1 MKKQILLIKPR
12 NQSVPD
18 ESLPLPLGLI
28 CIGTVCK
35 LNGYNVKIIDIGK
48 EGEEQVFNE
57 LKKSFIVGISVMTTE
72 LLGAKD
78 ITKKIKEKSNVK
90 IVWGGWHPTLL
101 YDQVLKSGMVD
112 FCVRG
117 EGEIAFFELVKSLE
131 KSKRW
136 KKINNLCYIEN
147 GKVIANEKKFL
158 DFNSLPEPDYSL
170 VNVEKYINSRHGN
183 KWMRGLPYETAR
195 GCPYRCG
202 FCINHAADNLK
213 WRAKS
218 PERVAN
224 GVEKLVKK
232 YNANFISFFDDNFFL
247 SRERAKKIFE
257 LLIKK
262 NLKINIFAECRTDFV
277 RNGFIDMEILKLG
290 KKAGLSAVTLGCES
304 GSNETLKYIDK
315 GITVQDTERAVR
327 MFKEAGIIP
336 NMSFILGFPEES
348 LEDIRKTIKFLY
360 KLLRINPEAKGGIS
374 LFMPFPC
381 CSLTKKLIDR
391 GLLKQPDSLD
401 GWDEKYIFGMIND
414 VIPVRMGLPKDAFPF
429 DKALYYMRLILSY
442 TESETKQ
449 MKGKY
454 WAYRIAREIAK
465 FRANHLFF
473 TFDIDRVLFE
483 KLRQVSRTAAGR
495 KEKILLLSKPIVTQ
509 T

>member
-18 ESLPLPLGLI
+18 ELLPLPLGLI

-35 LNGYNVKIIDIGK
+35 LNGYDVRIIDIGK
-48 EGEEQVFNE
+48 DGEEQVFEE
-57 LKKSFIVGISVMTTE
+57 LEKSFIVGISVMTTE

-78 ITKKIKEKSNVK
+78 ITKKIREKSNAT
-90 IVWGGWHPTLL
+90 IIWGGWHPTLL
-101 YDQVLKSGMVD
+101 YDQVLKSGLVD
-112 FCVRG
+112 FCIRG
-117 EGEIAFFELVKSLE
+117 EGEIAFLELVKSLN
-131 KSKRW
+131 KPGNW
-136 KKINNLCYIEN
+136 KKISGLCYIKD
-147 GKVIANEKKFL
+147 GKVMANEKKFL
-158 DFNSLPEPDYSL
+158 DLNSLPEPDYSL
-170 VNVEKYINSRHGN
+170 VDVEKYIKSRHGN

-224 GVEKLVKK
+224 GVENLVKK
-232 YNANFISFFDDNFFL
+232 YNANFISFFDDNFFID
-247 SRERAKKIFE
+247 RARAKKIFE

-262 NLKINIFAECRTDFV
+262 NLKIKIFAECRTDFV
-277 RNGFIDMEILKLG
+277 KEGFIDKEILNLG

-315 GITVQDTERAVR
+315 GITVEDTERAVR

-348 LEDIRKTIKFLY
+348 LKDIKKTIKFVY
-360 KLLRINPEAKGGIS
+360 RLLRINPEAKGGIS

-381 CSLTKKLIDR
+381 CSLTKKLVER
-391 GLLKQPDSLD
+391 NLLKQPDTLE
-401 GWDEKYIFGMIND
+401 GWNEQYIFGMISD

-429 DKALYYMRLILSY
+429 DKALYYTRLILSY
-442 TESETKQ
+442 TEKEARQ
-449 MKGKY
+449 MKGRY
-454 WAYRIAREIAK
+454 FAYRIAREIAK
-465 FRANHLFF
+465 FRLNHLFF
-473 TFDIDRVLFE
+473 DFDIDRILFE
-483 KLRQVSRTAAGR
+483 KLRQASRAIAGR
-495 KEKILLLSKPIVTQ
+495 NEKILLLSSST
-509 T
+509 TT